1 MKKLILILVIILTSL
16 LITRVAWSLPNC
28 SGKWSASSWHNCVG
42 SYTWG
47 KNSQFEGDTYVGD
60 HWYGKMQGWGIYTFG
75 KKSQFASDKY
85 IGEFW
90 DNKRQGQGTYTWGKK
105 SQFAGD
111 KYVGEWKNNQMHG
124 KGTYT
129 FRNGNK
135 LSGTFK
141 YHQFI
146 N

>member
-47 KNSQFEGDTYVGD
+47 KGSQHAGDKYVGE
-60 HWYGKMQGWGIYTFG
+60 HWYGKMQGWGTYYIS
-75 KKSQFASDKY
+75 KSGAKY
-85 IGEFW
+85 VGEFW
-90 DNKRQGQGTYTWGKK
+90 DNLFHGQGTFYY
-105 SQFAGD
+105 SNGD
-111 KYVGEWKNNQMHG
+111 KYVGEWKNDLMHG

-129 FRNGNK
+129 FRNGDK

-141 YHQFI
+141 YNKFI